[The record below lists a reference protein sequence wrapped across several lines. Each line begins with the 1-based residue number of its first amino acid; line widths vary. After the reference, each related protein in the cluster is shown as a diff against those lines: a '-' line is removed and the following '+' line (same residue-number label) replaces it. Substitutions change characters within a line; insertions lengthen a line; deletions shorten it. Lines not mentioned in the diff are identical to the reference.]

1 MATKT
6 ASSPLE
12 NLDLSGEEVQRLTS
26 AFQDPEFRR
35 LFSEYAQ
42 ELTNPENRRR
52 YEAEVTALE
61 RERGVEV
68 RFVHPEPGHVLRT
81 SLDGTRRCFVN
92 VCSNA
97 LVEQP
102 SRRPGRE
109 GGVGS
114 APGTH
119 WSLPYSLA
127 PGRQYAGRRGT
138 GYTVYDV
145 VFHPDAL
152 ALARRH
158 QRFREMLD
166 ATALEAVEKQFHVQ
180 LDRRNA
186 RTLKMK
192 YKGTP
197 EAAVLRRPL
206 PGGAPT
212 QPEEEPAGPLPPF
225 PYPYPAPPAAEPS
238 APPPPPEPAPPE
250 AARRRRPAPTEPR
263 CGVVQRHHVDLQD
276 YRCARDSAPGPV
288 PHELV
293 VTIELPLLRSAEQAA
308 LEVTGKLLCLDSREP
323 DYRLRLS
330 LPYPVDDSR
339 GKAQFNKARRQLVV
353 TLPVAASAVR
363 RDLPADPRGTDGGAA
378 CASARPGEAGPEES
392 CAADPGRSSSPVG
405 AADAEISSTPRSPEV
420 APASAAAGPE
430 ERDSGRYS
438 VSPPGAGSSP
448 GDGGGGSPPGASPD
462 PDWESPL
469 VGGGACGD
477 HTAEAREEAEGPGGE
492 PSDPA
497 MGGPGSPSG
506 TPRCPPVQ
514 CDQDEDCLTL
524 LVRVPRIQPQSLRGE
539 LTPLHYKLCF
549 STPDSVYSFLLQFAP
564 GNKLSP
570 DEPAVSLSSDNAVIV
585 LAKSPESRGYWRE
598 WYWGLNDASLE
609 ERLFVSEE
617 NVDEFLDEVL
627 SSPSKQATSLTSP
640 LIEVL
645 HVTDEKIEIHAK
657 LLECS
662 NPDQFQEKER
672 SLSEGGHL
680 TEKDNLEHLTTDSDS
695 SVALKELK
703 IDTCDL
709 VTGLEPGSL
718 NDSQI
723 LLEKSKQPKAN
734 MEPEFTEEK
743 SATYSNEEKD
753 NLEVITKE
761 KEFSGDQLSSLLSR
775 TVVHKIPDV
784 DSIKET
790 NMQDGSVEIIKD
802 HVTHCAFSFQN
813 SLLYDLD

>member
-212 QPEEEPAGPLPPF
+212 QPEEEEPAGPLPPF
-225 PYPYPAPPAAEPS
+225 P
-238 APPPPPEPAPPE
+238 
-250 AARRRRPAPTEPR
+250 
-263 CGVVQRHHVDLQD
+263 
-276 YRCARDSAPGPV
+276 
-288 PHELV
+288 
-293 VTIELPLLRSAEQAA
+293 
-308 LEVTGKLLCLDSREP
+308 
-323 DYRLRLS
+323 
-330 LPYPVDDSR
+330 
-339 GKAQFNKARRQLVV
+339 
-353 TLPVAASAVR
+353 
-363 RDLPADPRGTDGGAA
+363 
-378 CASARPGEAGPEES
+378 GPEES

-448 GDGGGGSPPGASPD
+448 GDGGGGSPPGAPPD

-469 VGGGACGD
+469 VGGDARGD
-477 HTAEAREEAEGPGGE
+477 HITEAREEAEGPGGE

-497 MGGPGSPSG
+497 MGGPGTPSG

-514 CDQDEDCLTL
+514 CHQDEDCLTL

-549 STPDSVYSFLLQFAP
+549 STPDSVYSFLLQFAL

-570 DEPAVSLSSDNAVIV
+570 EEPAVSLSSDNAVIV
-585 LAKSPESRGYWRE
+585 LAKSPDSRGYWRE

-617 NVDEFLDEVL
+617 NVDEFLEEVL
-627 SSPSKQATSLTSP
+627 SSPSKQATSRTPP

-645 HVTDEKIEIHAK
+645 NVTDEKIEIHAK

-723 LLEKSKQPKAN
+723 LLEKCKQPKAN
-734 MEPEFTEEK
+734 MEPEFTKEK

-761 KEFSGDQLSSLLSR
+761 KEFSGDQLSSLLSG

>member
-1 MATKT
+1 MAKNT

-35 LFSEYAQ
+35 MFSEYAQ
-42 ELTNPENRRR
+42 ELTDPENRRR
-52 YEAEVTALE
+52 YEAEITELE

-97 LVEQP
+97 LVGQP
-102 SRRPGRE
+102 SRRPGRGDE
-109 GGVGS
+109 GRP
-114 APGTH
+114 APGSH

-127 PGRQYAGRRGT
+127 PGRQYAGRSGT

-158 QRFREMLD
+158 QPFREMLD

-186 RTLKMK
+186 KTLKLK

-206 PGGAPT
+206 PGAVPVR
-212 QPEEEPAGPLPPF
+212 PEAEPDSPLPPF
-225 PYPYPAPPAAEPS
+225 PYPYRYPAAAEP
-238 APPPPPEPAPPE
+238 PPREPGPPE
-250 AARRRRPAPTEPR
+250 AAQPPAPTEPR
-263 CGVVQRHHVDLQD
+263 CRVVQRHHVDLQD

-288 PHELV
+288 PQELV
-293 VTIELPLLRSAEQAA
+293 VTIELPLLRSAQQAA

-353 TLPVAASAVR
+353 TLPVARSAAR
-363 RDLPADPRGTDGGAA
+363 RHLPADPCGTDGGVGAT
-378 CASARPGEAGPEES
+378 CASAGPGEAGSAEDRAGE
-392 CAADPGRSSSPVG
+392 PGPGSSRVG
-405 AADAEISSTPRSPEV
+405 AADAEIGPPRT
-420 APASAAAGPE
+420 PE
-430 ERDSGRYS
+430 EALPPAGTEPEPRDSG
-438 VSPPGAGSSP
+438 SPSGAGSSP
-448 GDGGGGSPPGASPD
+448 EDGGRGSPAPAPLGPD
-462 PDWESPL
+462 GESPP
-469 VGGGACGD
+469 VRGHVHGGLRAG
-477 HTAEAREEAEGPGGE
+477 TRVEAEGTGGE

-497 MGGPGSPSG
+497 MGGLG
-506 TPRCPPVQ
+506 TPSSAPVCPPVQ
-514 CDQDEDCLTL
+514 CDQDEESLTL
-524 LVRVPRIQPQSLRGE
+524 LVRVPGIQPPSLRGD
-539 LTPLHYKLCF
+539 LTPLRYSLSF
-549 STPDSVYSFLLQFAP
+549 STQDLVYSFLLQFAP
-564 GNKLSP
+564 DNKLSP
-570 DEPAVSLSSDNAVIV
+570 EEPAVNISSDNAVIV
-585 LAKSPESRGYWRE
+585 LAKSGESRGYWRE
-598 WYWGLNDASLE
+598 WYWGLNEDSLK

-617 NVDEFLDEVL
+617 NVDEFLEEVL
-627 SSPSKQATSLTSP
+627 SSPWKQATSLAPP

-645 HVTDEKIEIHAK
+645 HVTDEKVEIHAK
-657 LLECS
+657 LPECS
-662 NPDQFQEKER
+662 NTDESQEKER
-672 SLSEGGHL
+672 SLSEGCHIS
-680 TEKDNLEHLTTDSDS
+680 EKDNTEHLTTFTTNSDS
-695 SVALKELK
+695 SVAAKELN

-709 VTGLEPGSL
+709 EAGLEPESL
-718 NDSQI
+718 NDSQA
-723 LLEKSKQPKAN
+723 LLEKSEQLEAK
-734 MEPEFTEEK
+734 MEPEFTKET
-743 SATYSNEEKD
+743 SATYSDEEED
-753 NLEVITKE
+753 NLEVQTKE
-761 KEFSGDQLSSLLSR
+761 ELSGDHLSSLLSK
-775 TVVHKIPDV
+775 TVVHKISDV